1 VALSTATRSSA
12 VAPRRHRSLGGY
24 AFVSG
29 YLVFM
34 VALGVLPTTYA
45 IILAFEKPTGGGFAG
60 LSNFI
65 STGQDYRF
73 VPAFENI
80 AKYLVIW
87 VTTLVVL
94 VLGLALIVHSQPRRR
109 SSLFRFIYYMPGAL
123 VGAASVVVWL
133 FVLDPPVS
141 PVAPILRALGFSA
154 FNQVI
159 APGHLPVIFVFMAF
173 WTGAGGWI
181 LVMYGALNNIRT
193 ELLEAARLDGCN
205 AWQLALRVKL
215 PLIRRWVGYMVIL
228 SIAGGSQLFVEPT
241 LITAVGQG
249 LVNPNWA
256 PNELA
261 YNYAFQQVNFNGASA
276 ISIDLLVFAL
286 ACAAVIVT
294 RSRLFERN

>member
-1 VALSTATRSSA
+1 
-12 VAPRRHRSLGGY
+12 
-24 AFVSG
+24 VSG
-29 YLVFM
+29 YLIFV
-34 VALGVLPTTYA
+34 VAIGVLPTAYA

-87 VTTLVVL
+87 VVTLVVL
-94 VLGLALIVHSQPRRR
+94 VLGLALIVHSAPRRR
-109 SSLFRFIYYMPGAL
+109 SAFFRFIYYMPGAL

-133 FVLDPPVS
+133 FILDPPVS
-141 PVAPILRALGFSA
+141 PVAFILRALGYSA

-159 APGHLPVIFVFMAF
+159 APGHLPVVFVFMAF

-181 LVMYGALNNIRT
+181 LVMYGALNNIRA
-193 ELLEAARLDGCN
+193 ELVEAALLDGCN
-205 AWQLALRVKL
+205 AWQMALHVKL
-215 PLIRRWVGYMVIL
+215 PLIKKWVGYMVIL
-228 SIAGGSQLFVEPT
+228 SIAAGSQLFVEPN
-241 LITAVGQG
+241 LMGAVGQG
-249 LVNPNWA
+249 LVNPNWS

-276 ISIDLLVFAL
+276 ISIDLLAFAL
-286 ACAAVIVT
+286 ACAAVIVART
-294 RSRLFERN
+294 GLFERD

>member
-1 VALSTATRSSA
+1 VALSTAAQLGT

-29 YLVFM
+29 YVVLM

-45 IILAFEKPTGGGFAG
+45 VILAFEKPTGGGFAG

-73 VPAFENI
+73 VPAFEDV

-87 VTTLVVL
+87 VATLVVL
-94 VLGLALIVHSQPRRR
+94 VLGLALIVHGLPRRR
-109 SSLFRFIYYMPGAL
+109 SAFFRFIYYMPGAL

-141 PVAPILRALGFSA
+141 PVAPLLRALGFSA

-159 APGHLPVIFVFMAF
+159 APGHLPVIFVFIAF
-173 WTGAGGWI
+173 WTGAGAWI
-181 LVMYGALNNIRT
+181 LVMYGALNNIRA
-193 ELLEAARLDGCN
+193 ELVEAALLDGCN
-205 AWQLALRVKL
+205 AWQVALRIKL
-215 PLIRRWVGYMVIL
+215 PLIRKWVGYMVIL
-228 SIAGGSQLFVEPT
+228 CIAAGSQLFVEPT

-276 ISIDLLVFAL
+276 ISIDLLIFAL
-286 ACAAVIVT
+286 VCAAVIVT
-294 RSRLFERN
+294 RTKLFERN